1 MKKIY
6 AAMFIAL
13 AAGTVQANPAV
24 DSWPWDDTTVGN
36 GLTGDRWCETGATTR
51 VHAWGAPLIL
61 QFRCQ
66 YFSDYKTN
74 PGAMQPHCSPATQNY
89 SALCRIAE
97 IAILHARAA
106 TSLMDH
112 AAAWKLAPCKTSPAE
127 YGSLTT
133 AQAIEPRLTASSAAR
148 AANMV

>member
-89 SALCRIAE
+89 SCTLQDCRNR
-97 IAILHARAA
+97 HPSRA
-106 TSLMDH
+106 SGNVVNG
-112 AAAWKLAPCKTSPAE
+112 PCRSMEACAVQDEPGGVWEFDDSP
-127 YGSLTT
+127 GD
-133 AQAIEPRLTASSAAR
+133 
-148 AANMV
+148 